1 MMIIETV
8 TGNIILDVA
17 TVINIGLNIYMWI
30 IIIRVIVS
38 WIRYLNPYGSIA
50 KFLNPYNPN
59 PLVQFL
65 YRSTEPVLWRVRRLL
80 PFHNLGIDFSPLIV
94 LLIIYLLQIIV
105 VRSLLQLAVRLG

>member
-1 MMIIETV
+1 MVIETV
-8 TGNIILDVA
+8 TGNIILAVA
-17 TVINIGLNIYMWI
+17 TVINIALNIYIWI

-38 WIRYLNPYGSIA
+38 WIRYLSPYGSIS

-105 VRSLLQLAVRLG
+105 VRSLFQIAVRLG

>member
-1 MMIIETV
+1 MVIETV
-8 TGNIILDVA
+8 TGNIIFAVA
-17 TVINIGLNIYMWI
+17 TVINIALRIYIWI

-38 WIRYLNPYGSIA
+38 WIIYLNPYGSFA
-50 KFLNPYNPN
+50 KFLSPYNPN

-105 VRSLLQLAVRLG
+105 VRSLFQIAVRLG

>member
-1 MMIIETV
+1 MVIETV
-8 TGNIILDVA
+8 TGNIILTVA
-17 TVINIGLNIYMWI
+17 TVINIGLNIYIWI

-65 YRSTEPVLWRVRRLL
+65 YRTTEPVLWRVRRLL
-80 PFHNLGIDFSPLIV
+80 PFHSLGIDFSPLIV
-94 LLIIYLLQIIV
+94 LLIIYILQLFL
-105 VRSLLQLAVRLG
+105 VRSLIQIAYRLG